1 MHIGLHCS
9 ACDASH
15 DLSRLQNVCKACGKP
30 LYARYDLGAVRDSFR
45 PAMVRSRPVRSMWRF
60 AEVLPVANAA
70 RAVSL
75 GEGLTPL
82 LRATRRGDFRQFDN
96 LWIKDESFNPTASF
110 KARGLAAAIARAV
123 ELGVD
128 AVALPSAG
136 NAAGAAAA
144 YAARAGLR
152 AVIIMPADTPPANIL
167 ECMVQ
172 GAEVYL
178 VRGLISDAGKL
189 VRDGCKRFGWF
200 DLSTLREPFRVEGKK
215 IMGYELSLDMQAA
228 LGTPGPRLPDVII
241 YPAGGGTGLV
251 GMWKAFDE
259 MEQLGWIGRE
269 RPRMV
274 AVQATGCAPIV
285 HAFDAGREF
294 AEPVTDAHTVA
305 AGLRVPGA
313 IADFLMLRAIRSSG
327 GTAIAVTDDELI
339 AGQHDL
345 AREQGV
351 FACPEGGAT
360 WAAARKLLAAGW
372 LRSDQHIVLF
382 NTGSGLKYTHLVKTP
397 DLPTLDP
404 ADADWFRLVRETT

>member
-1 MHIGLHCS
+1 MHTGLYCS

-15 DLSRLQNVCKACGKP
+15 DPSRIQNVCKGCGKP
-30 LYARYDLGAVRDSFR
+30 LYARYDLGAIRDSFR
-45 PAMVRSRPVRSMWRF
+45 PALVRGRPTRSMWRF
-60 AEVLPVANAA
+60 AEVLPVQNAA

-82 LRATRRGDFRQFDN
+82 LRAARRGAFQQFNN

-123 ELGVD
+123 ELGVET
-128 AVALPSAG
+128 VALPSAG

-152 AVIIMPADTPPANIL
+152 CIIIMPADTPPANIL
-167 ECMVQ
+167 ECVVQ
-172 GAEVYL
+172 GADVYL

-228 LGTPGPRLPDVII
+228 LGTPGPTLPDVII

-259 MEQLGWIGRE
+259 MEQLGWIGRD

-274 AVQATGCAPIV
+274 AVQAAGCAPIV
-285 HAFDAGREF
+285 RAFDAGREF

-327 GTAIAVTDDELI
+327 GTAIAVSDDELI
-339 AGQHDL
+339 AGQHEL

-360 WAAARKLLAAGW
+360 WAAARKLFAAGW
-372 LRSDQHIVLF
+372 LRADQHIVLF
-382 NTGSGLKYTHLVKTP
+382 NTGSGLKYTHLVKAP

-404 ADADWFRLVRETT
+404 ADANWFRVDANT